1 MWAVCVRC
9 YNRGAAKYP
18 DKRSIISEIWRR
30 KLEGLPLNYSAI
42 RQEDDALRRRTTAL
56 FGGWKYAVIEAGL
69 SYDDVRVDTDM
80 ASYYGY
86 VFEAV
91 VGDILAELRVPY
103 ERYAHS
109 QYNPDFVLSNG
120 VWVGV
125 KLSEWTA
132 RSRDCDTIEKYRPHC
147 RALRIVYLRGRDLDT
162 MFDEKTRFTH
172 VNSFV
177 RQLPKSSREKYIANL
192 SEIQNALTE
201 VAA

>member
-1 MWAVCVRC
+1 M
-9 YNRGAAKYP
+9 
-18 DKRSIISEIWRR
+18 
-30 KLEGLPLNYSAI
+30 PLNYSAI

-69 SYDDVRVDTDM
+69 SYDDVRVDTEM

-86 VFEAV
+86 EFEAIF
-91 VGDILAELRVPY
+91 GEILTELKVSY
-103 ERYAHS
+103 EQYAHS
-109 QYNPDFVLSNG
+109 QYCPDFVLNNG
-120 VWVGV
+120 VWVDV

-147 RALRIVYLRGRDLDT
+147 RALRIVYLRGRELDT

-177 RQLPKSSREKYIANL
+177 KQLPKSSRGKYNANL
-192 SEIQNALTE
+192 SEIRNALVE